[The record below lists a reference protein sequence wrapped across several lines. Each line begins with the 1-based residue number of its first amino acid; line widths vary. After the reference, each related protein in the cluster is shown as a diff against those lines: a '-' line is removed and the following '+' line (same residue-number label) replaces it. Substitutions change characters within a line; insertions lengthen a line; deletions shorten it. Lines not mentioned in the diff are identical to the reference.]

1 MKLPAMNL
9 EALRTIPLMQKI
21 AFVVLILAGIIVVF
35 YYYVVEPKSM
45 EIANLQGEIG
55 KLDTE
60 IQTLT
65 IKVKHLDEL
74 IAANKQLEI
83 ELAKKKERL
92 PPEEE
97 AVMLLKQ
104 VSDLGIR
111 LGLDIKLW
119 KPGAKSEDPSKLFVR
134 LPVNVEVSGGYHTAA
149 LFFDRINSLPR
160 IRGAKG
166 YLFTTSGETPVSG
179 FSRAKHRFESRDGG
193 TQMCDTVE
201 YALPLGPLGELAHRL
216 TVKKDLERV
225 FDYRAEQIA
234 ALFRDPAAVSI

>member
-1 MKLPAMNL
+1 MKMPELNL
-9 EALRTIPLMQKI
+9 EALRTVPLMQKVALLALMI
-21 AFVVLILAGIIVVF
+21 AGILALF
-35 YYYVVEPKSM
+35 YYYVVEPKSG
-45 EIANLQGEIG
+45 EIAALQTDIG
-55 KLDTE
+55 KLDGE

-104 VSDLGIR
+104 VSDLGLR

-119 KPGAKSEDPSKLFVR
+119 KPGAKSEDASKLFVR

-149 LFFDRINSLPR
+149 LFFDRINNLPR
-160 IRGAKG
+160 IVTVSNLKMGSPKTEKG
-166 YLFTTSGETPVSG
+166 RVV
-179 FSRAKHRFESRDGG
+179 
-193 TQMCDTVE
+193 TQTIFDLVA
-201 YALPLGPLGELAHRL
+201 YAAPQE
-216 TVKKDLERV
+216 VK
-225 FDYRAEQIA
+225 IA
-234 ALFRDPAAVSI
+234 AAVVPPAGK

>member
-1 MKLPAMNL
+1 MKLPAISL
-9 EALRTIPLMQKI
+9 DILRTIPLIQKV
-21 AFVVLILAGIIVVF
+21 ALLGLVLAGILVAF
-35 YYYVVEPKSM
+35 YYYVVDPKST
-45 EIANLQGEIG
+45 EIAALQADIG

-104 VSDLGIR
+104 VSDLTLR

-119 KPGAKSEDPSKLFVR
+119 RPSAKTEDPSKLFVR

-149 LFFDRINSLPR
+149 LLFDRINSLPR
-160 IRGAKG
+160 IVTVSNLKMGQPKTEKG
-166 YLFTTSGETPVSG
+166 RVV
-179 FSRAKHRFESRDGG
+179 
-193 TQMCDTVE
+193 TQT
-201 YALPLGPLGELAHRL
+201 
-216 TVKKDLERV
+216 V
-225 FDYRAEQIA
+225 FDLIA
-234 ALFRDPAAVSI
+234 YAAPQEVKVVAAAPAAPPK

>member
-1 MKLPAMNL
+1 MKLPAFNL
-9 EALRTIPLMQKI
+9 EILRTIPLMQKV
-21 AFVVLILAGIIVVF
+21 AFLCLVLAGIGVGF
-35 YYYVVEPKSM
+35 YYYVVEPKSA
-45 EIANLQGEIG
+45 EIAGLQGEIG

-119 KPGAKSEDPSKLFVR
+119 KPSGKSEDPSKLFVR
-134 LPVNVEVSGGYHTAA
+134 LPVNVEVAGGYHTAA
-149 LFFDRINSLPR
+149 LFFDRINALPR
-160 IRGAKG
+160 IITVSNLKMGSPKVDKG
-166 YLFTTSGETPVSG
+166 RIV
-179 FSRAKHRFESRDGG
+179 
-193 TQMCDTVE
+193 TQT
-201 YALPLGPLGELAHRL
+201 
-216 TVKKDLERV
+216 V
-225 FDYRAEQIA
+225 FDLVAYA
-234 ALFRDPAAVSI
+234 APQETKVAAAVPVAAAK

>member
-1 MKLPAMNL
+1 MKLPDLNI
-9 EALRTIPLMQKI
+9 EVLRTIPLVQK
-21 AFVVLILAGIIVVF
+21 VGLLTLVLAGILVGF
-35 YYYVVEPKSM
+35 YYQIVEPKSTAI
-45 EIANLQGEIG
+45 EGLQGNIA

-111 LGLDIKLW
+111 LGLDIRLW
-119 KPGAKSEDPSKLFVR
+119 RPGPRTEDASKLFVR
-134 LPVNVEVSGGYHTAA
+134 MPVNVEVSGGYHTAA
-149 LFFDRINSLPR
+149 IFFDRINSLPR
-160 IRGAKG
+160 IV
-166 YLFTTSGETPVSG
+166 TVSG
-179 FSRAKHRFESRDGG
+179 LKIGSPKIDKGRVI
-193 TQMCDTVE
+193 TQT
-201 YALPLGPLGELAHRL
+201 
-216 TVKKDLERV
+216 V
-225 FDYRAEQIA
+225 FDLVAYA
-234 ALFRDPAAVSI
+234 APQENKVAAVPPASTATK